1 MFQAVCRQPVTARVR
16 ITSRAKIMVGIV
28 VLESYF
34 LRVLRVLLYDSDSI
48 ISLETVETFSSLSQ
62 SLYKQ
67 SN

>member
-1 MFQAVCRQPVTARVR
+1 MFQAVCRQPVTARVQ